1 MKLLLRIIGWI
12 LFGFFLY
19 LKITEYKV
27 LETAGIPVANLDILA
42 NLYIFFISLNTIVNS
57 SIYLYRRRKG
67 IRKGKTDNIIA
78 GSQNIYFLL
87 LGVGL
92 VVAVLSLFGVDIA
105 ALLTSLAVVA
115 AALAILSKDYVSNI
129 ISGMLIAFANEIN
142 IDDTV
147 QIAGQKGKVIDITLS
162 KFVLLNEDDDMV
174 FIPNNTVFSN
184 EIVNYT
190 KREIKKTSIDF
201 EINLQYVKSIPEL
214 EQDLVRAISNYHHEI
229 KPNSFVLRIVE
240 IKKDAVS
247 MKFQYILNEPNRELE
262 RDIRKVMV
270 RHVVHIIKEHQN
282 RVTM

>member
-147 QIAGQKGKVIDITLS
+147 QIAGQ
-162 KFVLLNEDDDMV
+162 
-174 FIPNNTVFSN
+174 
-184 EIVNYT
+184 
-190 KREIKKTSIDF
+190 
-201 EINLQYVKSIPEL
+201 
-214 EQDLVRAISNYHHEI
+214 
-229 KPNSFVLRIVE
+229 
-240 IKKDAVS
+240 
-247 MKFQYILNEPNRELE
+247 
-262 RDIRKVMV
+262 
-270 RHVVHIIKEHQN
+270 
-282 RVTM
+282 

>member
-1 MKLLLRIIGWI
+1 M
-12 LFGFFLY
+12 
-19 LKITEYKV
+19 
-27 LETAGIPVANLDILA
+27 ETAGIPVANLDILA